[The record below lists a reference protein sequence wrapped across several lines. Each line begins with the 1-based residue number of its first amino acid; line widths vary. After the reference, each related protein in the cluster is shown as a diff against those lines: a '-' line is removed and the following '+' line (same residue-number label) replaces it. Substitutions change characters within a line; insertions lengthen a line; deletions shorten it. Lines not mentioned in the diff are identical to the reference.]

1 MSSRYPRLS
10 SHSTYSLP
18 RNTRLYK
25 SCKRSRSPLNS
36 LLRISPISQ
45 LLTLVIFRMTESLR
59 ESQES
64 LLLPSPPSTSRW
76 FKTVRLGQN
85 TFFSLSPASTCQS
98 PGIPCS
104 SVTLPPPWHELP
116 LSLPLHPPEL
126 HPLSAEELPSVKP
139 LFLPPTTQEI
149 LQQGNI
155 LPDELEKNP
164 HLPPFTIL
172 RPSNSKPSQPHQRGN
187 L

>member
-1 MSSRYPRLS
+1 MDYRKI
-10 SHSTYSLP
+10 TIMI
-18 RNTRLYK
+18 
-25 SCKRSRSPLNS
+25 C
-36 LLRISPISQ
+36 
-45 LLTLVIFRMTESLR
+45 RMTESLR

-76 FKTVRLGQN
+76 FKTVCLGK
-85 TFFSLSPASTCQS
+85 TLEIIFSLSPASTCQS

-104 SVTLPPPWHELP
+104 SVTLPPPWHEPP

-149 LQQGNI
+149 LQKGNI

-172 RPSNSKPSQPHQRGN
+172 RPSNSSKPSQPHQRGN

>member
-1 MSSRYPRLS
+1 MKHYRKI
-10 SHSTYSLP
+10 TIMI
-18 RNTRLYK
+18 
-25 SCKRSRSPLNS
+25 C
-36 LLRISPISQ
+36 
-45 LLTLVIFRMTESLR
+45 RMTESLR

-149 LQQGNI
+149 LQKGNF